1 MEYQDYYKTLGVEK
15 KASQDE
21 IKRAYRNLAKKY
33 HPDHNQGKKE
43 AEDRFKQVNEAYQ
56 VLSDPEK
63 RSRYD
68 QLGASYQSWQ
78 QSGGSG
84 NFNWNDWFSGAGA
97 NPYSGGRRVEVGN
110 LEDLFASGGFSDF
123 FTSIFGGMGGSA
135 AGMGSRAPRRTAER
149 ARPNYESK
157 VTISLAQAYAGSE
170 LSLQLDGKP
179 ILAKIPAGVKT
190 GTKVRIPGAVQSTNA
205 PAQDLY
211 LVVEVSP
218 DPRFER
224 NGDDLTTEVSTDLY
238 TALLGGQT
246 QVPTLTGS
254 NLVLTIPA
262 GTQPGQLFKLR
273 GQGMPFLKG
282 GGHGD
287 LFVRVKVQLPRT
299 LSGHQKDLIEQLR
312 RAS

>member
-33 HPDHNQGKKE
+33 HPDHNQGNKE
-43 AEDRFKQVNEAYQ
+43 AEDRFKLVNEAYQ

-63 RSRYD
+63 RARYD

-78 QSGGSG
+78 QTGGAG
-84 NFNWNDWFSGAGA
+84 NFNWNDWFAGGGA
-97 NPYSGGRRVEVGN
+97 PYGGGQRVEVGN
-110 LEDLFASGGFSDF
+110 LEDLFGSGGFSDF
-123 FTSIFGGMGGSA
+123 FTSIFGGMGGA
-135 AGMGSRAPRRTAER
+135 GTAGMGGRTTTRRTAER
-149 ARPNYESK
+149 ARPNYESN
-157 VTISLAQAYAGSE
+157 VTISLAQAYQGAE
-170 LSLQLDGKP
+170 LNLQMDGKP
-179 ILAKIPAGVKT
+179 ILARIPAGVKT
-190 GTKVRIPGAVQSTNA
+190 GTKVRIPGAVQMPNA

-211 LVVEVSP
+211 LVVEVSA

-224 NGDDLTTEVSTDLY
+224 NGDDLTTEVAIDLY

-246 QVPTLTGS
+246 QVPTPAGG

-273 GQGMPFLKG
+273 GQGMPSLKG

-287 LFVRVKVQLPRT
+287 LFVRIKVQLPRN
-299 LSGHQKDLIEQLR
+299 LSAHQKELIEQMR
-312 RAS
+312 RG